1 MNFGFNPYVDGTIIV
16 IYLSLLTGIGIYFF
30 RQQRTLDDF
39 VKGGKQL
46 GFVAMG
52 MSIMAALN
60 SGIDY
65 VQTPAFGYKFGLI
78 ASVFLLTWVFIYPWI
93 TRVSLPF
100 YRRLD
105 VYSAYEYLER
115 RFSLSVRLLGSAIFV
130 LWRCGWMG
138 AAIYVPCLAINAAT
152 GGELPVTRMVV
163 ILGIVVTI
171 YTMMGG
177 MRAVIWT
184 DVLQFGVM
192 FGGLGATL
200 WFIFSQIPGG
210 TETFWREGLEAGK
223 FSVVAHFEGWETAS
237 VLEKLR
243 MYFFTEKLTF
253 IGFIVAVGCNRL
265 AQYTADQVAVQRY
278 QTTRSTQ
285 EARNAMVIN
294 LACDA
299 VWGVFLTVVG
309 LALFAYY
316 TQAGGYPSDRAGDN
330 ILPHFMSSN
339 FPVGLTG
346 LVIAAIFAASLSSVD
361 AALNATTSVVVVD
374 YYDRLIK
381 GRIRPAENLG
391 PAEQRQQIRVSRIV
405 NVVLGMIVILFGSN
419 VHRFGEIW
427 QGANR
432 ILGAFGG
439 PLFGIFLL
447 GMFVKRAHAKG
458 VLLGGL
464 VGVTFNCYVAFT
476 VRELSFQWPYLIG
489 VLVTLTAG
497 YVASWILP
505 PPEMSE
511 PPLTWRR
518 VMSMPADD

>member
-1 MNFGFNPYVDGTIIV
+1 MTMGFDPYVDAVIIIV
-16 IYLSLLTGIGIYFF
+16 YLSLLTTIGLYFF
-30 RQQRTLDDF
+30 RKQRGLHDF
-39 VKGGKQL
+39 VKGGGKL

-52 MSIMAALN
+52 VSIMAALN

-65 VQTPAFGYKFGLI
+65 IQSPAFGYQFGLI

-93 TRVSLPF
+93 TRVTLPF

-105 VYSAYEYLER
+105 VYSAYEYLEH
-115 RFSLSVRLLGSAIFV
+115 RFSLSVRLLASAIFV

-152 GGELPVTRMVV
+152 AGDLPVNGMVV
-163 ILGIVVTI
+163 ILGIVVTV
-171 YTMMGG
+171 YTMLGG

-184 DVLQFGVM
+184 EILQFGVM

-200 WFIFSQIPGG
+200 WFILNQIPGG
-210 TETFWREGLEAGK
+210 LETFWKEGLEAGR
-223 FSVVAHFEGWETAS
+223 FSVVAHFEGWDQAS
-237 VLEKLR
+237 YLDKLK

-253 IGFIVAVGCNRL
+253 IGLIVAVGCNRL
-265 AQYTADQVAVQRY
+265 AQYTGDQVAVQRY
-278 QTTRSTQ
+278 QTVRSTR
-285 EARNAMVIN
+285 EAGRAMVVN
-294 LACDA
+294 VCCDA
-299 VWGVFLTVVG
+299 VWGLFLTLVG

-316 TQAGGYPSDRAGDN
+316 ISSGGYPADRSVDQV
-330 ILPHFMSSN
+330 LPHFMSTN

-374 YYDRLIK
+374 FHDRLIK
-381 GRIRPAENLG
+381 GRVRPEAN
-391 PAEQRQQIRVSRIV
+391 PDAAEQRRQVRVSRVV
-405 NVVLGMIVILFGSN
+405 NGVLGVILIFFGTN

-447 GMFVKRAHAKG
+447 GMFVKGAHTRG
-458 VLLGGL
+458 VLVGGL
-464 VGVTFNCYVAFT
+464 VGVSLNCTVAFT

-489 VLVTLTAG
+489 VLATLGTG
-497 YVASWILP
+497 YAASRLMP
-505 PPEMSE
+505 APET
-511 PPLTWRR
+511 PRVPLTWRR
-518 VMSMPADD
+518 VMSGDGF